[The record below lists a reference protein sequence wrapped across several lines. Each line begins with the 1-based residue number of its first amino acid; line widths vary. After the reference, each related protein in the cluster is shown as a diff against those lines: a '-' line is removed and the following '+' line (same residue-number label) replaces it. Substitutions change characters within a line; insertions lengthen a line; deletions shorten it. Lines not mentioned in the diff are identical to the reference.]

1 MRYVKAFLRQLQ
13 RPRVVVVSIA
23 LGVLCGLYSP
33 VATHYM
39 SPISTIFFAL
49 LKMCALPIVMTAVI
63 LSFARLWSSGH
74 VMQYLS
80 RVSVIFVACL
90 IATSLLGSTLS
101 IPVSDYLLGDPHT
114 LETLSKMMRPSGEVA
129 QPSGKAGIV
138 AFVVGVIPKNIFRA
152 LSEGEMLGAL
162 LFVILLGISIGMNRP
177 ASLKVLLLCIDGLNE
192 AFFRMIG
199 WFTYL
204 LPIALCSIVSQM
216 VSNLD
221 GDSAGIFGTLFSFL
235 LGGIAFMVFLQFTI
249 ARFLLQ
255 MSWKDFY
262 CMIREPALIALS
274 SSSSLASLPSLTL
287 ALESKAKAP
296 RWLLDL
302 MLPVGITFCQHA
314 TVFFYSFL
322 ALFVAKV
329 YGISI
334 GPIEIVLIGVG
345 AYLQS
350 LVSAGLPAAASVG
363 FLAAVFRP
371 VGIPIETMGV
381 ILVAVLPLLDPF
393 LTLANITGQLVSVS
407 AMLRL
412 KTVDKT
418 VPATKDGEDVDPVLG
433 IDV

>member
-1 MRYVKAFLRQLQ
+1 L
-13 RPRVVVVSIA
+13 
-23 LGVLCGLYSP
+23 
-33 VATHYM
+33 
-39 SPISTIFFAL
+39 SPISAVFFAL

-74 VMQYLS
+74 VVQYLS
-80 RVSVIFVACL
+80 RISVIFVACL
-90 IATSLLGSTLS
+90 VATSLLGSTLS
-101 IPVSDYLLGDPHT
+101 VAVSDYLLRDPHT
-114 LETLSKMMRPSGEVA
+114 LETLSKKMRPSDEAVA
-129 QPSGKAGIV
+129 PSGKAGLV

-177 ASLKVLLLCIDGLNE
+177 ASLKVLLLTIDGLNE

-204 LPIALCSIVSQM
+204 LPLALCSIVSQ
-216 VSNLD
+216 VVDTLD
-221 GDSAGIFGTLFSFL
+221 GDSAGVFGTLFSFL
-235 LGGIAFMVFLQFTI
+235 LAGIGLMVFLQFSI
-249 ARFLLQ
+249 ARYFLQ

-262 CMIREPALIALS
+262 CMVREPALIALS
-274 SSSSLASLPSLTL
+274 SSSSLAALPSLTL
-287 ALESKAKAP
+287 SLESKGKAP

-314 TVFFYSFL
+314 SVFFYSFV

-329 YGISI
+329 YGISV
-334 GPIEIVLIGVG
+334 GPVEIVLIGVG
-345 AYLQS
+345 AYMQS

-371 VGIPIETMGV
+371 VGIPIETLGV

-393 LTLANITGQLVSVS
+393 LTLANITGQVVSV
-407 AMLRL
+407 AATLRL
-412 KTVDKT
+412 KSLDKKA
-418 VPATKDGEDVDPVLG
+418 PATESDEDVSSVLG